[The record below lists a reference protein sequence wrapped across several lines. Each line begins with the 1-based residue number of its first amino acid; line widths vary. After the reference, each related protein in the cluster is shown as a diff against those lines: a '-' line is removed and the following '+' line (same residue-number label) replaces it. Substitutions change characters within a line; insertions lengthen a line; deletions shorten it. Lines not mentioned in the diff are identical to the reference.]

1 MKLYFQL
8 VRLFPH
14 AGIVFGVV
22 VGVAMV
28 IATNWTAGLA
38 CGFFSGLLLTFIA
51 PALLLAF
58 KALENR
64 HAAHGEI

>member
-1 MKLYFQL
+1 MKLYLQL
-8 VRLFPH
+8 VRLFRR
-14 AGIVFGVV
+14 AGIMFGLA

-28 IATNWTAGLA
+28 IATDWTAGLA
-38 CGFFSGLLLTFIA
+38 CGFFSGLLLILGV

-58 KALENR
+58 KGLANR